1 MSVRATATKQHRRA
15 GVAGLLLSLAVWPA
29 APAAAA
35 ETPPAAGAALAAA
48 PATTAAPIE
57 APFERII
64 ARVLVNMMSH
74 GDLPVLRDAK
84 GDFFVA
90 AGEFAQWGLV
100 MAAPAPVAVD
110 GEPYV
115 ALAGVQGLVVQ
126 FDAKTVTLHLQVA
139 SSALPGTTIDLLPKR
154 RGGVIQPADASVFL
168 NYGFNA
174 TGDES
179 FTDRRYQAA
188 AELGARYGN
197 WLLYG
202 STDYQWGDGAPR
214 ALTRLLTNA
223 QYEDRPNLRRLTV
236 GDFFTAGF
244 DLSTSVPMGGLGLT
258 KDYSMDP
265 YFIQYPTAAFRTEVA
280 FPSTVQVKVDG
291 NIVDQRQVQAGP
303 VDIRNITG
311 VTGAQ
316 NVSVVIR
323 DPFGREQVLQEPFF
337 FATNVGLAEGL
348 HEYSYNVGLLRRGYG
363 IESSDY
369 EDLAF
374 AAFHRYAFTNRLT
387 LGMRGQAT
395 QDLYNFG
402 PFGTY
407 QLPRLGVIAAGVS
420 VGGRDGGT
428 GYAGSA
434 AYSYIG
440 HSFAFNLGA
449 RHFSRD
455 FGQLADLTSSYR
467 QRNAQY
473 ASASVYSPAAGT
485 VAVAYSGFDTYGGMQ
500 SKIVNLSY
508 TLGTLG
514 GRGLISATY
523 LRTLEPA
530 TDWAALLSFRYYFDR
545 LTSTVAAVGAGRNTN
560 TQSVSL
566 QRSIPQGQG
575 LGYDVTAGRVGGDA
589 GSGAFGRGFVQFNAS
604 HAEVGAEYARSSRD
618 GAPGYSRAFVAGS
631 IGAVGGS
638 VFAAGP
644 VLDSFAV
651 IRIPELADVPV
662 YANGWYAGRTNA
674 AGEVVANNLSSY
686 YDNFI
691 SFGAGDLSMDYVFA
705 TSQSVISPP
714 RRSGTLVNFEVRRM
728 RAVFGVL
735 VGRKN
740 GTTVPLE
747 FRELTLTR
755 GAQVVKVFTARRG
768 EFYVD
773 GVEPGEY
780 VLQVNNGAPCSA
792 RIVVPADTGAMTDVG
807 TLICAQGADGVGG
820 RGRHP
825 GANP

>member
-1 MSVRATATKQHRRA
+1 MSGRAPATKQRRRA
-15 GVAGLLLSLAVWPA
+15 GVAGLLLSVAVWPA
-29 APAAAA
+29 APAAAESVPAA
-35 ETPPAAGAALAAA
+35 EAALALAPAGAAM
-48 PATTAAPIE
+48 PVQ

-64 ARVLVNMMSH
+64 ARVLVNSMSR

-84 GDFFVA
+84 GSFLVA
-90 AGEFAQWGLV
+90 AAEFAKWGLAV
-100 MAAPAPVAVD
+100 VAPAPVAVD
-110 GEPYV
+110 GEPHV
-115 ALAGVQGLVVQ
+115 ALAGVQGLAVQ
-126 FDAKTVTLHLQVA
+126 FDARTVTLHLEVA
-139 SSALPGTTIDLLPKR
+139 SAALPGTTIDLLPRR
-154 RGGVIQPADASVFL
+154 RGGVIQPADTSVFL

-174 TGDES
+174 SGDES
-179 FTDRRYQAA
+179 FAERRYQAA
-188 AELGARYGN
+188 AELGARYGH
-197 WLLYG
+197 WLFYG
-202 STDYQWGDGAPR
+202 SADYQWGEGSPR

-223 QYEDRPNLRRLTV
+223 QYDDRHNLRRLTV

-244 DLSTSVPMGGLGLT
+244 DLSTSVPMGGLSLA

-323 DPFGREQVLQEPFF
+323 DPFGREQVLQQPFF
-337 FATNVGLAEGL
+337 FSTNIGLAEGL
-348 HEYSYNVGLLRRGYG
+348 HEYSYNVGALRRGYG
-363 IESSDY
+363 IESNDY

-387 LGMRGQAT
+387 LGLRGQAT
-395 QDLYNFG
+395 PDLYNVG

-420 VGGRDGGT
+420 VGGRDGDT
-428 GYAGSA
+428 GYAASA
-434 AYSYIG
+434 AYSYTG
-440 HSFAFNLGA
+440 HRFAFNLGA

-473 ASASVYSPAAGT
+473 ASASVYSPEAGT
-485 VAVAYSGFDTYGGMQ
+485 LAVAYSGFDTYDGAQ

-508 TLGTLG
+508 TLGTLA
-514 GRGLISATY
+514 GRGLVSATY

-530 TDWAALLSFRYYFDR
+530 TGWAALLSFRYYFDR
-545 LTSTVAAVGAGRNTN
+545 LTSAVAAVGAGRNTD
-560 TQSVSL
+560 TQSLSL

-575 LGYDVTAGRVGGDA
+575 LGYDVTAGRVGGDG
-589 GSGAFGRGFVQFNAS
+589 GSGAIGRGFVQFNAS
-604 HAEVGAEYARSSRD
+604 RAEVGAEYARSSRD

-631 IGAVGGS
+631 LGAVGGS
-638 VFAAGP
+638 VFAARP
-644 VLDSFAV
+644 VLDSFAL

-674 AGEVVANNLSSY
+674 EGEVVASNLSAY

-691 SFGAGDLSMDYVFA
+691 SFGARDLSMDYVFA
-705 TSQSVISPP
+705 TSQTVISPP
-714 RRSGTLVNFEVRRM
+714 RRSGTLVTFEVRRM
-728 RAVFGVL
+728 RAVFGAL
-735 VGRKN
+735 VEKRN

-755 GAQVVKVFTARRG
+755 GAEVIKGFTARRG
-768 EFYVD
+768 EFYAE

-780 VLQVNNGAPCSA
+780 LLQLNNGAPCTA
-792 RIVVPADTGAMTDVG
+792 RLRVPDEAGAMTDVG
-807 TLICAQGADGVGG
+807 TLICARTAD
-820 RGRHP
+820 
-825 GANP
+825 

>member
-1 MSVRATATKQHRRA
+1 MSGRAPATKQRRRA
-15 GVAGLLLSLAVWPA
+15 GIAGLLLSVAVWPTA
-29 APAAAA
+29 QASAA
-35 ETPPAAGAALAAA
+35 ESAPSAGATIAAA
-48 PATTAAPIE
+48 PAGAAVPLE

-64 ARVLVNMMSH
+64 ARVLVNAMSH
-74 GDLPVLRDAK
+74 GDLPVLRDAE
-84 GDFFVA
+84 GNFFVA
-90 AGEFAQWGLV
+90 AGEFAQWGLAV
-100 MAAPAPVAVD
+100 AAPSPVAVD

-115 ALAGVQGLVVQ
+115 ALSGVQGLEVQ

-139 SSALPGTTIDLLPKR
+139 AAALPGTTIDLLPKR
-154 RGGVIQPADASVFL
+154 RGGVIQPADTSVFL

-179 FTDRRYQAA
+179 FADRRYQAA
-188 AELGARYGN
+188 AELGARHGN

-202 STDYQWGDGAPR
+202 SVDYQWGEGAPR

-223 QYEDRPNLRRLTV
+223 QYEDRPNLRRMTV

-244 DLSTSVPMGGLGLT
+244 DLSTSVPMGGLSLI

-323 DPFGREQVLQEPFF
+323 DPFGREQVLQQPFF
-337 FATNVGLAEGL
+337 FATNLGLAEGL
-348 HEYSYNVGLLRRGYG
+348 QEYSYNVGLLRRGYG
-363 IESSDY
+363 IESNDY
-369 EDLAF
+369 DDLAL
-374 AAFHRYAFTNRLT
+374 AVYHRYAFTNRLT
-387 LGMRGQAT
+387 LGLRGQAT
-395 QDLYNFG
+395 RDLYNVG

-407 QLPRLGVIAAGVS
+407 QLPRLGVIAAGAS
-420 VGGRDGGT
+420 FGGRDGGM
-428 GYAGSA
+428 GYAASA
-434 AYSYIG
+434 AYSYTG
-440 HSFAFNLGA
+440 HSFAFNIGA

-473 ASASVYSPAAGT
+473 ASTSVYWPGAGT
-485 VAVAYSGFDTYGGMQ
+485 LAVAYSGFDTYDGTQ
-500 SKIVNLSY
+500 SKVVNLSY
-508 TLGTLG
+508 TLGTLS
-514 GRGLISATY
+514 GRGLVSATY

-530 TDWAALLSFRYYFDR
+530 TGWAAMLSFRYYFDR

-560 TQSVSL
+560 TQSVSM

-575 LGYDVTAGRVGGDA
+575 IGYDVTAGRVGGDA
-589 GSGAFGRGFVQFNAS
+589 GSGAFGRGFVQLNAS

-638 VFAAGP
+638 VFAARP

-662 YANGWYAGRTNA
+662 YTNGWYAGRTNA
-674 AGEVVANNLSSY
+674 AGEVVASNLSSY

-691 SFGAGDLSMDYVFA
+691 SFGARDLSMDYVFA
-705 TSQSVISPP
+705 TSHTVISPP
-714 RRSGTLVNFEVRRM
+714 RRSGTLVNFEVRRI

-755 GAQVVKVFTARRG
+755 GVEVVKGFTARRG
-768 EFYVD
+768 EFYLE

-780 VLQVNNGAPCSA
+780 MLQVNNGAPCSA
-792 RIVVPADTGAMTDVG
+792 RIVVPADAGAMADVG
-807 TLICAQGADGVGG
+807 TQTCARAVD
-820 RGRHP
+820 
-825 GANP
+825 